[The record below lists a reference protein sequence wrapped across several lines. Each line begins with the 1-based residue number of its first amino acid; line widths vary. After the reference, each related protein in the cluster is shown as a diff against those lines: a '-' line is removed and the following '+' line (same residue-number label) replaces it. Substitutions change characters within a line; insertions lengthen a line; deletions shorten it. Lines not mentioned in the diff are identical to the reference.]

1 MSDSPSL
8 EERIALLEVEN
19 AGLKRVG
26 VLLLVFVIV
35 VGGLSVFQFRSLTS
49 SFHTETLQL
58 ERAKSPRAALTVM
71 PTDHLGLV
79 FYDHL
84 GLLPTEL
91 KFGAIPYLDGL
102 AIYDRNGNPRILI
115 GLNDK
120 DEPILAVVSADGQTL
135 FQAVEP
141 ASDSQTE
148 QPSSPEGTEA
158 PAEEIEAPAQP

>member
-8 EERIALLEVEN
+8 EERIALLEAEN
-19 AGLKRVG
+19 VGLKRVG
-26 VLLLVFVIV
+26 LLLLVFMIV
-35 VGGLSVFQFRSLTS
+35 VGGLSVFQFRNLS
-49 SFHTETLQL
+49 STMHTETLLL
-58 ERAKSPRAALTVM
+58 ERGKAPRAALTVM

-91 KFGAIPYLDGL
+91 KFGAIPYLDGF

-115 GLNDK
+115 GLDDK

-141 ASDSQTE
+141 ASNSQPE
-148 QPSSPEGTEA
+148 QPSSS
-158 PAEEIEAPAQP
+158 EETEAPAQP